1 MAVRRVSK
9 VDDFFDASQCLEIV
23 EKTVEEFDSD
33 PSNTRALD
41 SLDIFAGKGNFCA
54 ECQAGGK
61 TSMTVDILHDKKN
74 HDILT
79 RTGFFYVLQCIL
91 TMVEYGM
98 ILCGPPCGL
107 FVFLSASYHRR
118 SMDFPYGDQSKPKIR
133 GGKPAGDQPYR
144 TSGCSAQTQDLLCDG
159 TTSFIG
165 AMDLP

>member
-91 TMVEYGM
+91 TMVPLLLTNAKFYIMMG
-98 ILCGPPCGL
+98 LCGLRC
-107 FVFLSASYHRR
+107 FVKVSVLHAI
-118 SMDFPYGDQSKPKIR
+118 QI
-133 GGKPAGDQPYR
+133 
-144 TSGCSAQTQDLLCDG
+144 T
-159 TTSFIG
+159 
-165 AMDLP
+165 